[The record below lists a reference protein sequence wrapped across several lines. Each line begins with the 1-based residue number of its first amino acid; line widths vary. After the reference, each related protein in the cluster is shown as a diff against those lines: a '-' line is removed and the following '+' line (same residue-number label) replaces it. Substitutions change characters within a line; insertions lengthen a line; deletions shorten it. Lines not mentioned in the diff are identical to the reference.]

1 MSKNKTRSYIQNWW
15 ECFPVTHSSS

>member
-1 MSKNKTRSYIQNWW
+1 MNKNKTRSYIQNWW